1 MIFYMFCTS
10 SLGIIAAF
18 PSPSPFFF
26 LNPENISSSAVL
38 FPYFSCE
45 LNFFHKANISS
56 TKIGNKNRSTKDKK
70 IDWLT
75 SFSFSFS

>member
-1 MIFYMFCTS
+1 MIFYMFHTS
-10 SLGIIAAF
+10 SLGINAAF

-45 LNFFHKANISS
+45 LNFFYKANISS
-56 TKIGNKNRSTKDKK
+56 NNRANKNRSKKDKK
-70 IDWLT
+70 IYWLT
-75 SFSFSFS
+75 